1 MLLPLTKCLPVIGSG
16 VLRPGSASACAGIVV
31 FLANRAMAGS
41 FEVIGW
47 GRSVGART
55 WLLNTSLIA
64 RDAPYTEADR
74 SIPGL
79 IALTESAS
87 TPRLRATFAIYLALV
102 AASAVIGP
110 EAVSGTGYYVAGV
123 LGFICVALACLGRIW
138 TSVFIAGHKDLELV
152 TTGPYARC
160 RHPLY
165 ACSMLGALG
174 LGLTT
179 RSLLLCVIVVL
190 LIAALVIYA
199 AACEEQFLAD
209 AFPEAFAAYAVA
221 TPNKWWPRPGA
232 GALPEQLA
240 VHP

>member
-1 MLLPLTKCLPVIGSG
+1 M
-16 VLRPGSASACAGIVV
+16 
-31 FLANRAMAGS
+31 
-41 FEVIGW
+41 
-47 GRSVGART
+47 
-55 WLLNTSLIA
+55 
-64 RDAPYTEADR
+64 
-74 SIPGL
+74 
-79 IALTESAS
+79 TESAS
-87 TPRLRATFAIYLALV
+87 TPRLRATFGIYLALV

-110 EAVSGTGYYVAGV
+110 RVMSVTGYYVTGL

-138 TSVFIAGHKDLELV
+138 TSVFIAGHKDLDLV

-179 RSLLLCVIVVL
+179 RSVLLCVIVVS

-209 AFPEAFAAYAVA
+209 AFPDAFQAYVAA
-221 TPNKWWPRPGA
+221 TPNKWLPKPGA
-232 GALPEQLA
+232 RMLPAHLD
-240 VHP
+240 VHPAIFWKAFLDAGSFFVLWLLVALATAYRLAG